1 MRGRMS
7 APAKTAR
14 SLDDLVAVGALTR
27 ARADDPALRT
37 VTGRYAVAVTP
48 DVLASMQ
55 GTDPTSDPVAR
66 QYIPTADEAIT
77 APDEL
82 GDPIGD
88 HAFSPVKGIVHRYPD
103 RVLLKTLHA
112 CPVYCRFCFRR
123 EQVGPGGEALDGAEL
138 ARALDYIRTHAEVWE
153 VILTGGDPLMLA
165 PRRLAEIVAALDAI
179 AHVGVIRLQSRVP
192 VADPSRVTAELV
204 AALRTGRAA
213 VYVAIHC
220 NHANELTQDARAALR
235 RMSDAG
241 IPLLSQTVLLRGVN
255 DDAAT
260 LEALFRALVQA
271 RVKPYYLHHP
281 DMARGTGHFRLSIA
295 EGQALMRALR
305 GRVSGLCQ
313 PTYVLDIPGGH
324 GKVPVGPCY
333 VDLPHG
339 GVAEVT
345 DPNGGTHVYP
355 PPPAEESA

>member
-1 MRGRMS
+1 
-7 APAKTAR
+7 
-14 SLDDLVAVGALTR
+14 
-27 ARADDPALRT
+27 
-37 VTGRYAVAVTP
+37 
-48 DVLASMQ
+48 
-55 GTDPTSDPVAR
+55 
-66 QYIPTADEAIT
+66 
-77 APDEL
+77 
-82 GDPIGD
+82 
-88 HAFSPVKGIVHRYPD
+88 VKGIVHRYPD

-138 ARALDYIRTHAEVWE
+138 AAALDYIRGHTEVWE

-165 PRRLAEIVAALDAI
+165 PRRLAGIVAALDAI
-179 AHVGVIRLQSRVP
+179 GHVGVIRLHSRVP
-192 VADPSRVTAELV
+192 VADPSRVSAELV
-204 AALRTGRAA
+204 AALRTERAA
-213 VYVAIHC
+213 VYVALHC
-220 NHANELTQDARAALR
+220 NHANELTAGPRAALR
-235 RMSDAG
+235 RLSDAG

-281 DMARGTGHFRLSIA
+281 DLARGTGHFRLTIA

-333 VDLPHG
+333 VDLPQG

-345 DPNGGTHVYP
+345 DRNGGVHLYP
-355 PPPAEESA
+355 PPAKESA